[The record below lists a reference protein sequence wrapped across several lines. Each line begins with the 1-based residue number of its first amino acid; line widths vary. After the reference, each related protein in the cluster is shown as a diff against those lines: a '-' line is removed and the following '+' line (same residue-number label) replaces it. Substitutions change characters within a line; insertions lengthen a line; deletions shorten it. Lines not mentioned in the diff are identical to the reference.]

1 MAQGCLIFNLFPE
14 EKYVVNPRFCM
25 SNESHLEKP
34 HGKKKE
40 RKKSWL
46 FTYLKCFPESK
57 LVDAGTKRPIED
69 ICKKRQITLSL
80 HTFS

>member
-34 HGKKKE
+34 HGKKKKE
-40 RKKSWL
+40 RKVG
-46 FTYLKCFPESK
+46 YLC
-57 LVDAGTKRPIED
+57 I
-69 ICKKRQITLSL
+69 
-80 HTFS
+80 

>member
-34 HGKKKE
+34 HGKKK
-40 RKKSWL
+40 RKK
-46 FTYLKCFPESK
+46 EK
-57 LVDAGTKRPIED
+57 LAIYVFKM
-69 ICKKRQITLSL
+69 
-80 HTFS
+80 FSRKQTSGCRDQETN